1 MLKNFI
7 FLDLSKIVKIR
18 LFDFISLSVNGKYLT
33 WRN

>member
-18 LFDFISLSVNGKYLT
+18 LFDFIQGGGENKKT
-33 WRN
+33 K